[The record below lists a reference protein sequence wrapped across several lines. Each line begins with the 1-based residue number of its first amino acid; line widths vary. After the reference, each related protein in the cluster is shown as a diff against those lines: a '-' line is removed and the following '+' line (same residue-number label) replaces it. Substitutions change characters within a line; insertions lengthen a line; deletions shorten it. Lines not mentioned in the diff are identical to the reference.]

1 MMKITPLVSVLMPA
15 FNSELYIAEA
25 IESILNQTYKN
36 IQLLIFDDGSTDNTR
51 AVIEEYDDPRIV
63 KILSD
68 KNFGVV
74 HARNEMID
82 AADGKYIALMDA
94 DDVSSI
100 DRIAKQVD
108 FLERGQ
114 ADLCGSAQWNLNQKT
129 QKIKPSKDK
138 YLDSDLRALLTIYCT
153 LCNSTITARAEIFKK
168 FKYDGGI
175 PIAEDYYLWTR
186 IAAEGFRFHNLKDR
200 LLTYRQY
207 PEQSSSK
214 HVEKFISSTLEI
226 RGRYL
231 ELLGIPVHLEP
242 RRMPYPCR
250 VKIAINF
257 MGELK
262 LRFPK
267 ISFLALTEVY
277 SRFQTPARGYRKIF
291 IKLERYLIPLF
302 VFYR

>member
-1 MMKITPLVSVLMPA
+1 MNITPLVSVLMPA

-36 IQLLIFDDGSTDNTR
+36 IQLFIFDDGSTDNTR

-82 AADGKYIALMDA
+82 IADGKYIALMDA

-108 FLERGQ
+108 FLELGQ

-129 QKIKPSKDK
+129 QEIKPSKDK

-168 FKYDGGI
+168 FKYDGRI

-186 IAAEGFRFHNLKDR
+186 IAAEGIRFHNLKDR
-200 LLTYRQY
+200 LLIYRQY
-207 PEQSSSK
+207 SEQSSSK
-214 HVEKFISSTLEI
+214 HAEKFISSTLDI
-226 RGRYL
+226 RRRYL
-231 ELLGIPVHLEP
+231 ELLGIPPHLEP
-242 RRMPYPCR
+242 RKIPYPKR

-257 MGELK
+257 MRELK

-267 ISFLALTEVY
+267 ISFLALTEIY

-291 IKLERYLIPLF
+291 IKLERYLISLF
-302 VFYR
+302 ALYR